1 MFVTTLG
8 NVDIITLGLDIGT
21 DLGFYMDHLMVLMK
35 ASLREYFLET
45 HWDLL
50 MVYRWA
56 LTKAPLDWS

>member
-1 MFVTTLG
+1 MFFTTLG

-21 DLGFYMDHLMVLMK
+21 DLGFYVDHLMVLMK
-35 ASLREYFLET
+35 ASLRAYFLET

-50 MVYRWA
+50 MVYRLA